1 MHGYAGAR
9 YKKFNTQEE
18 AQAFV
23 DGHDDTS
30 SNNSSSNYTRSSSHT
45 SSSCTS
51 KFEQSSEQYSFSS
64 KSRVDS
70 SHFTH
75 TKQKKHTSGH
85 RSSPYSC
92 NSRQYSSSSS
102 SFTGLLIFLIPPDFC
117 GFFKINLIFEC
128 LYHVTLFTTPLSILK
143 ILFFTCYF
151 KKSNSSRIQPWRYRG
166 GSCVH
171 RWLLFEQWT
180 GLFSGGGW
188 SVLGSQ
194 SSKVWMDHPHYLS
207 FLVPFFFFITI
218 YEFTLINYFQFSEF
232 WLRLYTCSTRKLPSH
247 SFHDICFDRYMKI

>member
-9 YKKFNTQEE
+9 YKKFNTQKE

-64 KSRVDS
+64 KCRVDS

-102 SFTGLLIFLIPPDFC
+102 SFTGLLIFFILPDFC

-128 LYHVTLFTTPLSILK
+128 LCHVTLFTTPSSIL
-143 ILFFTCYF
+143 
-151 KKSNSSRIQPWRYRG
+151 
-166 GSCVH
+166 
-171 RWLLFEQWT
+171 
-180 GLFSGGGW
+180 
-188 SVLGSQ
+188 
-194 SSKVWMDHPHYLS
+194 
-207 FLVPFFFFITI
+207 
-218 YEFTLINYFQFSEF
+218 
-232 WLRLYTCSTRKLPSH
+232 
-247 SFHDICFDRYMKI
+247 